1 MLKDSDLIPIEDM
14 TKFESNDLEIL
25 LHKILNY
32 LKHIT
37 SSDAG
42 TIYLKEE
49 EALKFYIFQNDSFS
63 YETIYKMQEPL
74 KDFKFKI
81 EPNTN
86 TIAVESF
93 ITKQVI
99 MIDDIY
105 DETVF
110 DFKSAKEFD
119 KKFNYKTK
127 SILTAPLV
135 NFYSGE
141 VIGILQ
147 LINKKNDDGKLL
159 EFSPEDKEFISL
171 SSYLSALSI
180 LTTQKSLKEKESITQ
195 SVETRIIERTKIL
208 EDMQKHLLE
217 QVHKDSM
224 TGLFNRRYFNEMAD
238 ILLFNSKK
246 EKAELS
252 IIILD
257 IDNFKTIN
265 DTYGHSIGDDVIYNI
280 AQLLKQSTR
289 SSDVCVRFGGEEFV
303 IVLPHT
309 SLENGIKIA
318 EKIRNIIETNVLI
331 LKTNEKIQYTI
342 SMGIS
347 KIEQEDTSLEIAL
360 KKADLLL
367 YKAKDAGKNQIK
379 F

>member
-49 EALKFYIFQNDSFS
+49 DSLKFYIFQNDSFS